1 MSNLRKKLPKHFY
14 DIPDN
19 PDKKHHSAPSEKITS
34 MTTPYKCLMVGMPG
48 LGKTFCAQQLIMHQR
63 PFFEDLIIVSPYPGS
78 TEWNEMDPTEILSE
92 LPDPTYFDQ
101 FDGRTCLV
109 LEDFTTNSKRDEH
122 NLSQL
127 FRWVS
132 THSCGGHGLCI
143 LLLYQEYISVPKICR
158 RTANIFVLWADVDL
172 ASRQNIEK
180 RVGLQKMVLS
190 NLYKTFCKDKKD
202 SIMIDRTCGA
212 KYPIRLNLFTPIKEI
227 EIDETN

>member
-1 MSNLRKKLPKHFY
+1 MNLKKKLPPHFY
-14 DIPDN
+14 DIPAN
-19 PDKKHHSAPSEKITS
+19 PDKAKHSKASEKVTS

-63 PFFEDLIIVSPYPGS
+63 PFFDDLIVVSPYPNS
-78 TEWNEMDPTEILSE
+78 EEWSILDPTEILSE

-101 FDGRTCLV
+101 FEGRTCLV
-109 LEDFTTNSKRDEH
+109 LEDFTINSKREEH
-122 NLSQL
+122 NLSQI

-132 THSCGGHGLCI
+132 THSCGGYGLSVI
-143 LLLYQEYISVPKICR
+143 LCMQEYISTPKIVR
-158 RTANIFVLWADVDL
+158 RTANVFVLWPDVDL

-180 RVGLQKMVLS
+180 RVGLQKGVLS
-190 NLYKTFCKDKKD
+190 HLYKTFCEDKKD

-212 KYPIRLNLFTPIKEI
+212 RFPIRVNLFTPIKEI